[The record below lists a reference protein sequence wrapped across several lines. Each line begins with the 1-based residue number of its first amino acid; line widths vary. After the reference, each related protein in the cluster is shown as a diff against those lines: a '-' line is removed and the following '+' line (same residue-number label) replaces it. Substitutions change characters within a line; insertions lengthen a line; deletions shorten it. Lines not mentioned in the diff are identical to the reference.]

1 MEDMPGMTVSPKTQI
16 NNLYE
21 GGVTLPPPS
30 PQLLAVG
37 RKYQAKHKLAEGDL
51 CSRVSAADLEKQP
64 LLASSQS
71 AKQ

>member
-1 MEDMPGMTVSPKTQI
+1 MTVSPKTQI
-16 NNLYE
+16 NNLCE
-21 GGVTLPPPS
+21 GGVTPPP

-37 RKYQAKHKLAEGDL
+37 RTYQAKHKLAEGDL
-51 CSRVSAADLEKQP
+51 CSRVSVADLEKQP